1 MNSSEDN
8 AGPIEPS
15 GRGRLVT
22 VAEPPADRRD
32 EITGLPALRTWRSV
46 YLFVFT
52 CFALWVLLLLALT
65 LFYSHHDIAAAAIGP
80 AGAHIGASGTTFGG
94 QLNLLDYVVLIG
106 SLVAIA
112 AYGAWHTRRH
122 RNLDHYLR
130 GDENVGWLT
139 IGISVA
145 ATQASAITFISTPGQ
160 GYESGLDFVQ
170 NYFGMPLALIV
181 IAAVF
186 LPIYRRLNV
195 YTAYEYLGRRFG
207 TRTRLLGAAL
217 FLMQRGLAAGITIYA
232 PAIIL
237 STVLGWNLG
246 LTIILS
252 GLLVIIYTV
261 AGGSQAVSLT
271 QKWQMTV
278 IFGGMLAAFA
288 ILLMKIPASI
298 SDSLT
303 VAGAFK
309 KINAVSFSLDPNR
322 RYTFWTGLLGGFFLS
337 LSYFGCD
344 QSQVQRYLSGSSLR
358 ESRLG
363 LMFNA
368 VLKIPMQF
376 FILLLGVMLFV
387 FYQFEQPPLFF
398 NQAAWRE
405 AVRHDPGQKLQGY
418 EQEYQAACA
427 QKKQY
432 LVQWLAAK
440 HAGDAPAETA
450 ARMRALAAQD
460 RANTIRADAQ
470 ARMQKNDPGV
480 KSNDA
485 DYVFVTFILS
495 HLPHGLIGLLIAAFF
510 AAALQS
516 KSAELNALG
525 TTTTV
530 DFYRHLF
537 KRESN
542 DAHFVAASRWFTFFW
557 GLVAIAFALFAH
569 LVENLIQA
577 INIVG
582 SVFYGVFLALFLV
595 AFFLK
600 HIGGTAVFWAALT
613 AQVLVF
619 VLYFSLNISYLWYN
633 LIGCAACVLLSLMI
647 QAFLPPNRQTANL

>member
-1 MNSSEDN
+1 MNFLD
-8 AGPIEPS
+8 
-15 GRGRLVT
+15 
-22 VAEPPADRRD
+22 
-32 EITGLPALRTWRSV
+32 
-46 YLFVFT
+46 
-52 CFALWVLLLLALT
+52 FA
-65 LFYSHHDIAAAAIGP
+65 
-80 AGAHIGASGTTFGG
+80 
-94 QLNLLDYVVLIG
+94 VLIG

-112 AYGAWHTRRH
+112 AYGAWHTRRQ

-130 GDENVGWLT
+130 GDETVGWLT

-170 NYFGMPLALIV
+170 NYFGMPLALIL

-186 LPIYRRLNV
+186 LPIYRHLNV

-207 TRTRLLGAAL
+207 KPTRLLGAAL
-217 FLMQRGLAAGITIYA
+217 FLLQRGLAAGITIYA

-237 STVLGWNLG
+237 STVLGWRLD
-246 LTIILS
+246 LTIILT

-271 QKWQMTV
+271 QKWQMAI

-288 ILLMKIPASI
+288 ILLVKLPAGL
-298 SDSLT
+298 SDDFAI
-303 VAGAFK
+303 AGIFHK
-309 KINAVSFSLDPNR
+309 LNAVSFSLNPDR
-322 RYTFWTGLLGGFFLS
+322 RYTFWSGLLGGFFLS

-376 FILLLGVMLFV
+376 FILFLGVMLFV
-387 FYQFEQPPLFF
+387 FYQFEQPPIFF
-398 NQAAWRE
+398 NQAAWRQ
-405 AVRHDPGQKLQGY
+405 AVSRDPGQKLQALQQQFQSASARK
-418 EQEYQAACA
+418 EHD
-427 QKKQY
+427 
-432 LVQWLAAK
+432 LRQWLAAR
-440 HAGDAPAETA
+440 HDGNRAAESVA
-450 ARMRALAAQD
+450 
-460 RANTIRADAQ
+460 RADAKADMDRVNAIRTQ
-470 ARMQKNDPGV
+470 AETVMQQDDPGV

-485 DYVFVTFILS
+485 DYVFVTFILGQ
-495 HLPHGLIGLLIAAFF
+495 LPHGLIGLLIAAFF

-525 TTTTV
+525 STTTV
-530 DFYRHLF
+530 DFYRHLL
-537 KRESN
+537 KREAS
-542 DAHFVAASRWFTFFW
+542 DAHYVAASRCFTFLW
-557 GLVAIAFALFAH
+557 GLVAIAFALFAN

-577 INIVG
+577 VNIVG

-600 HIGGTAVFWAALT
+600 HIRGTAIFWAALI
-613 AQVLVF
+613 AQALVL
-619 VLYFSLNISYLWYN
+619 VLYFSLSISYLWYN
-633 LIGCAACVLLSLMI
+633 LIGCAACVVLSLVI
-647 QAFLPPNRQTANL
+647 ELFLGTHRQTT

>member
-1 MNSSEDN
+1 MN
-8 AGPIEPS
+8 
-15 GRGRLVT
+15 
-22 VAEPPADRRD
+22 
-32 EITGLPALRTWRSV
+32 
-46 YLFVFT
+46 F
-52 CFALWVLLLLALT
+52 
-65 LFYSHHDIAAAAIGP
+65 
-80 AGAHIGASGTTFGG
+80 
-94 QLNLLDYVVLIG
+94 LDFVVLIG
-106 SLVAIA
+106 SLVVIA

-130 GDENVGWLT
+130 GDENIGWLT
-139 IGISVA
+139 IGVSVA

-160 GYESGLDFVQ
+160 GYANGLDFVQ
-170 NYFGMPLALIV
+170 NYFGMPLALIL

-207 TRTRLLGAAL
+207 TQTRLLGAAL
-217 FLMQRGLAAGITIYA
+217 FLLQRGLAAGITIYA

-271 QKWQMTV
+271 QKWQMAI

-288 ILLMKIPASI
+288 ILLVKTPASL
-298 SDSLT
+298 SDDFAI
-303 VAGAFK
+303 AGTFK
-309 KINAVSFSLDPNR
+309 KLNAVSFSLDPDR

-376 FILLLGVMLFV
+376 FILFLGVMLFV

-398 NQAAWRE
+398 NQAAWRQ
-405 AVRHDPGQKLQGY
+405 ALSRDPGQQLQAIQ
-418 EQEYQAACA
+418 EQFQIASA
-427 QKKQY
+427 QTERDIR
-432 LVQWLAAK
+432 QWV
-440 HAGDAPAETA
+440 A
-450 ARMRALAAQD
+450 ARHTADHASEVVARAKAIAD
-460 RANTIRADAQ
+460 MDGVNAIRAQ
-470 ARMQKNDPGV
+470 AEKVMQKNDPGV

-485 DYVFVTFILS
+485 DYVFVTFILNR
-495 HLPHGLIGLLIAAFF
+495 LPHGLIGLLIAAFF

-525 TTTTV
+525 STTTV
-530 DFYRHLF
+530 DFYRHLLQ
-537 KRESN
+537 REAS
-542 DAHFVAASRWFTFFW
+542 DAHYVAASRWFTFFW
-557 GLVAIAFALFAH
+557 GLVAIAFALFAN

-577 INIVG
+577 VNIVG

-600 HIGGTAVFWAALT
+600 HIGGTAVFWAALA
-613 AQVLVF
+613 AQTLVF
-619 VLYFSLNISYLWYN
+619 VLYFSLSISYLWYN
-633 LIGCAACVLLSLMI
+633 LIGCAACVLLSLVI
-647 QAFLPPNRQTANL
+647 QLFVSPDTQSTGHLP